1 MSYFFLLWRA
11 GLLLPFAMQ
20 SGVAISDIAKVRS
33 KSLNKFFIFR
43 VFSTNVLKKVYS
55 FPLFCVFRRIKSY
68 FCAVKKLLVI
78 LGSLSLGLG
87 VLGIFVPLLPTTPL
101 LLLAAA
107 LYFKG
112 SPRLYEWL
120 INHPRLGEYI
130 RNFREHRAIP
140 LRAKVVS
147 VSLLWLTIGYC
158 IVAVVDKWW
167 WAQALMALLAVAVTW
182 HILSFSTLKK

>member
-1 MSYFFLLWRA
+1 M
-11 GLLLPFAMQ
+11 
-20 SGVAISDIAKVRS
+20 
-33 KSLNKFFIFR
+33 
-43 VFSTNVLKKVYS
+43 
-55 FPLFCVFRRIKSY
+55 
-68 FCAVKKLLVI
+68 KKLFII

-101 LLLAAA
+101 LLLSAA

-140 LRAKVVS
+140 LRAKIVS
-147 VSLLWLTIGYC
+147 VSMVTLTIGYC
-158 IVAVVDKWW
+158 VVAVVDDWW
-167 WAQALMALLAVAVTW
+167 WAQVLMTLLAVAIIW
-182 HILSFSTLKK
+182 HILSFATLRREK